1 MKATQ
6 NIKEI
11 EINDLVFL
19 FNDGKHIVQSFTKT
33 SIRFMDVKTNKIQTI
48 NKNTFLKNHSY
59 CDNYWKLI
67 QKIRIVNMDFI

>member
-48 NKNTFLKNHSY
+48 NKNTFLKKHSY